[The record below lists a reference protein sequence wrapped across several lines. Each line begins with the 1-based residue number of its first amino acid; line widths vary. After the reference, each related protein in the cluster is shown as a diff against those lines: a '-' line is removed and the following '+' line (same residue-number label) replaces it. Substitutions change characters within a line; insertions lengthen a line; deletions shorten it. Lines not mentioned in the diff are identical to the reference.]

1 MKLDVRSTFDQIRF
15 DQEKDA
21 HIVVSLTAPALD
33 ETVPRPAICI
43 IPCIDISGSMAGSKI
58 DFAKRSVLKLI
69 DHLRPTDYCGV
80 VAFES
85 SIYDIARPEQLTNGT
100 KDKIKSAVSKLGPR
114 GGTNFSGG
122 LLRALE
128 LIKDLDLPEGTILR
142 VIMFTDGQANEG
154 VAVKTDQLVKL
165 LEANRGRVTVSAFGY
180 GHGADQALLTAFS
193 TAGKGNYAF
202 IAEPDA
208 ALSAFGT
215 ELGGLLSTYATD
227 LVIEVAPLNGH
238 LITEV
243 VSDVDADEENTGEV
257 TIKIPDILAEEVRHL
272 VLAVKFAEQKQAFPR
287 PVNVFDVKL
296 TYATITADGKKDKKT
311 GEAKARIEFV
321 KASEEQQKPDQA
333 LDQIVGLAQVVKT
346 QAQAESFAMAGN
358 YAQADACMNF
368 MADSAQARGLNGVA
382 NFAHNVRRR
391 VASKSLYEGSQGY
404 LRSAAAGATR
414 GMGVANYDCDAVMDL
429 RSAGV
434 VTSNSMQ
441 QQTAGS
447 FAGPD
452 ANIVGSG
459 DTFQIPAE
467 PPANPLLIVPSPNPV
482 DLSGSAGGNS
492 SVSWS
497 NSAEPP
503 APSAEPA
510 KPARKPIKKTRSKTW

>member
-1 MKLDVRSTFDQIRF
+1 MKLDVRSTFDKIRF

-33 ETVPRPAICI
+33 ESVPRPAICI

-58 DFAKRSVLKLI
+58 DFAKKSVLKLI

-85 SIYDIARPEQLTNGT
+85 SVYDVARPEQLANGA

-128 LIKDLDLPEGTILR
+128 LVKDLDLPEGTILR
-142 VIMFTDGQANEG
+142 IIMFTDGQANEG

-180 GHGADQALLTAFS
+180 GAGADQALLTAFS

-238 LITEV
+238 QIVEV
-243 VSDVDADEENTGEV
+243 VSDVDAEEENTGEV

-272 VLAVKFAEQKQAFPR
+272 VLSVKFAEQKQAFPR
-287 PVNVFDVKL
+287 QVNAFDVKL
-296 TYATITADGKKDKKT
+296 TYATISADGKKDKKT
-311 GEAKARIEFV
+311 GEAKARVQFV
-321 KASEEQQKPDQA
+321 KEGEEQAKPDSA
-333 LDQIVGLAQVVKT
+333 LDQIVGLAQVVKV
-346 QAQAESFAMAGN
+346 QAQAEAYAVAGN
-358 YAQADACMNF
+358 FAQADACMNF
-368 MADSAQARGLNGVA
+368 MEANVLSRGLNGVA
-382 NFAHNVRRR
+382 NFASNVRKR
-391 VASKSLYEGSQGY
+391 VSNQAAYANSQGY
-404 LRSAAAGATR
+404 LRSASAGATR
-414 GMGVANYDCDAVMDL
+414 GMGVASYDTSALADVRA
-429 RSAGV
+429 AGV

-441 QQTAGS
+441 QQTSGS
-447 FAGPD
+447 FVEPNAGGTTG
-452 ANIVGSG
+452 NSV
-459 DTFQIPAE
+459 QIPA
-467 PPANPLLIVPSPNPV
+467 
-482 DLSGSAGGNS
+482 
-492 SVSWS
+492 
-497 NSAEPP
+497 P
-503 APSAEPA
+503 APVAPFTMFTPPGVRHIMIVGDSPPETPSVANSTPEPA
-510 KPARKPIKKTRSKTW
+510 KAEEKPARKPIKKARSKSAW